1 MTCTAP
7 RRRIVFTGDILQ
19 TTLDGAPKMSLETHW
34 LADLLRYQVSLASPA
49 SAIDVVSWDQAASR
63 FDAAHFYAL
72 NGMTPSVAH
81 WAALEAVETVSE
93 TALAYL
99 ASFFTDA
106 LVIGNTMSAF
116 QTRVFD
122 RLGVPYLDFILHP
135 ARFLDDLC
143 FGIRTNV
150 PAMFTTLQAYRHPDE
165 AIFLEAAIHRA
176 GLRRPRP
183 ADLAPH
189 SGLFAAQ
196 HGIDKALVRDGR
208 FCSIEDYADGLTP
221 FVSRHEV
228 VYVKPHPYAPETARV
243 VALLRALAGSAARI
257 RVVDENIYALLCNPH
272 VSEVC
277 GISSCAVY
285 EAEYFGKAV
294 TFLSDTRMHLATE
307 HDEPESRRFVAVY
320 DAFLMPGFWRE
331 ILASVCEVAAGR
343 EIALPRKTSRLRNNL
358 SLYWGYGHLDWERPL
373 RAMGAVARPTAAPAI
388 SAPDSHAQGL
398 LLLEHGDLEAGIEA
412 FALAVAAEQS
422 AERWTDWADAQ
433 LRTGRTAAASAG
445 LQMADRERD
454 QTTPADSDHTEAE
467 TRSLADIV
475 RRSRGVAT
483 VVIGLDA
490 TSNPAAVRH
499 VTAELYRQRRHTA
512 FTSPDPSAMV
522 PAAPPDFE
530 SAADAWDLA
539 HRAADLFRLALPVPA
554 SMPIE
559 GELWTGDPL
568 VARLLACT
576 GRTVLQLTDGGVVRA
591 TSSIA
596 SWLRS
601 GAADVPVVEVGASD
615 LDAARLASSPRSGA
629 ADVKPPTLLARLW
642 LARLRGDADSDTES
656 WVLANAPTWP
666 AAIALVRCC
675 VREREFELALAICRE
690 YGAAV
695 SRHPAV
701 AAEFDY
707 LAGGAAR
714 ALDRLAAAEERY
726 QRVLDRSRSAAVP
739 PAFVAG
745 ACYHLATIAEA
756 AGQEHRAEELAREC
770 LRLVPVHQAAQ
781 ALLARV
787 HARALAHG

>member
-1 MTCTAP
+1 M
-7 RRRIVFTGDILQ
+7 
-19 TTLDGAPKMSLETHW
+19 
-34 LADLLRYQVSLASPA
+34 
-49 SAIDVVSWDQAASR
+49 
-63 FDAAHFYAL
+63 
-72 NGMTPSVAH
+72 
-81 WAALEAVETVSE
+81 
-93 TALAYL
+93 
-99 ASFFTDA
+99 
-106 LVIGNTMSAF
+106 
-116 QTRVFD
+116 
-122 RLGVPYLDFILHP
+122 
-135 ARFLDDLC
+135 
-143 FGIRTNV
+143 
-150 PAMFTTLQAYRHPDE
+150 
-165 AIFLEAAIHRA
+165 
-176 GLRRPRP
+176 
-183 ADLAPH
+183 
-189 SGLFAAQ
+189 
-196 HGIDKALVRDGR
+196 
-208 FCSIEDYADGLTP
+208 
-221 FVSRHEV
+221 
-228 VYVKPHPYAPETARV
+228 
-243 VALLRALAGSAARI
+243 
-257 RVVDENIYALLCNPH
+257 
-272 VSEVC
+272 
-277 GISSCAVY
+277 
-285 EAEYFGKAV
+285 
-294 TFLSDTRMHLATE
+294 
-307 HDEPESRRFVAVY
+307 
-320 DAFLMPGFWRE
+320 
-331 ILASVCEVAAGR
+331 
-343 EIALPRKTSRLRNNL
+343 
-358 SLYWGYGHLDWERPL
+358 

-576 GRTVLQLTDGGVVRA
+576 GRTVLQLTDGRVVRA

-656 WVLANAPTWP
+656 WVLANAPDLARCDRAWS
-666 AAIALVRCC
+666 AAACASASSSWRSPS
-675 VREREFELALAICRE
+675 AAS

-726 QRVLDRSRSAAVP
+726 QRVLESIEVRGGTS
-739 PAFVAG
+739 AFVAG

-756 AGQEHRAEELAREC
+756 AGQEPGRRSSRGSACGWCRFTRPRRHCSHASTRAPWLTGRHAVQRNRSDGARMTG
-770 LRLVPVHQAAQ
+770 RPDAA
-781 ALLARV
+781 
-787 HARALAHG
+787 